1 MHIHL
6 LESLMYFTETEKVL
20 DLGRGCYKTF
30 TGSYLSGNYLACD
43 LIRTAFHLTFTI
55 GWIVTEAEKD
65 TPLDEIVVRH
75 YPQGPSCE
83 RGAG

>member
-30 TGSYLSGNYLACD
+30 TGSYLSG
-43 LIRTAFHLTFTI
+43 
-55 GWIVTEAEKD
+55 WIVTEAEKD